1 MADEQAVSCVVRVR
15 LAALAAQA
23 AAGGVVSWAQAQR
36 AIAPLLA
43 GLELVAWSDP
53 NWIAVPAATA
63 AAVEAAVA
71 VARSQLGRSSTL
83 ATAAPGRTVVRD
95 NAVAEEGRGPRL
107 RVAR

>member
-1 MADEQAVSCVVRVR
+1 MVDEQAVSCVVRCR

-71 VARSQLGRSSTL
+71 VARSKLARSGSP
-83 ATAAPGRTVVRD
+83 AAPAPGRTVVRG